1 MQFKKAYLFLLAKLK
16 KELPN
21 WLTYHNL
28 QHTKD
33 VVEAVQYLAKCEKVN
48 KKDFTLL
55 STAAAFH
62 DAGFIEGYNNHEEI
76 SCNVARTYLPQFGFS
91 EEDIKKICELIMVTK
106 IPQAPKNH
114 LEQIMCDGDLLYLG
128 TDRFERISENLY
140 KEFLKKG
147 IVKDRDD
154 WNDKQNRFLHAHNFF
169 TKFAQQNYTS
179 KKEENIKQLCNSL
192 EKK

>member
-62 DAGFIEGYNNHEEI
+62 DAGFIEGYNNHEEM
-76 SCNVARTYLPQFGFS
+76 SCNVARTNLPQFGFS
-91 EEDIKKICELIMVTK
+91 EEDIGKICELIMVTK
-106 IPQAPKNH
+106 IPQTPKNH

-128 TDRFERISENLY
+128 TDSFERISENLF

-154 WNDKQNRFLHAHNFF
+154 WNDKQNRFLNAHKFF
-169 TKFAQQNYTS
+169 TKFARQNYTS